1 MENKSHLFTMGPIPY
16 LWSQQANSLGCST
29 GVVANCLWFYVGINR
44 GSKRFKVDRNI
55 DLLSQVSRQ
64 TRQSALKKLNG
75 AGLIVLTFRKGAY
88 PIVEII
94 DSSQRAGRQ
103 HRQNSPDQLETK
115 TFGTADAATWV
126 PNFRNTNFQKQGYSH
141 EKQTAFNFS

>member
-75 AGLIVLTFRKGAY
+75 AGLIALTLRKGAY

-94 DSSQRAGRQ
+94 DSSQRAGRP
-103 HRQNSPDQLETK
+103 HRQNLLSQKETK
-115 TFGTADAATWV
+115 IFSTPDAAASLT
-126 PNFRNTNFQKQGYSH
+126 NFRKANFQKQGYSH
-141 EKQTAFNFS
+141 EDQI

>member
-64 TRQSALKKLNG
+64 TRQSALKKLNS

-115 TFGTADAATWV
+115 ILATSSVATWV